1 MLYDWAFCNFFK
13 GMFARNQEPFLQRNL
28 PKSIPDEPPT
38 NIETKSG
45 LELKICVN
53 TYKIFFVDNTED
65 FFYRRRSKSINGL
78 SHSDKLAADALIRS
92 KKLDAFLNSAKGW
105 KRTDNEE
112 TITERQRKF
121 DEDYKKEKFSI

>member
-1 MLYDWAFCNFFK
+1 
-13 GMFARNQEPFLQRNL
+13 MFARNQEPFLQRNL

-112 TITERQRKF
+112 TITERQRRF
-121 DEDYKKEKFSI
+121 DEDYKKERFSI